1 MFFDLKIIVF
11 SVSLWYNDL
20 KIPEGRKSMELKEN
34 FRSISDRKVRN
45 FVFLQIFYNG
55 MVAILTLFIN
65 TFLLESYGSASF
77 EVLFYNLIQAII
89 TPVAMITS
97 FALSRK
103 KSFIFTQRMGFLFY
117 GVALAVLCIWGD
129 KVAFLYPLF
138 AVLISF
144 GAGYY
149 FGIYSVQTIAY
160 TTDDNRD
167 LVQGVMSAICSI
179 VSLVLPLIAGYL
191 IKVCGE
197 FTGYRIVFGIEALIA
212 FGALFITT
220 RLSPIGKNER
230 KVSFFH
236 IFKTI
241 VKDKNGLKIMI
252 ANGFDNCRSFTISFY
267 ITILIYRFIDDAFL
281 VGLNSSIG
289 SIVAILGAAI
299 YGVIVNK
306 RNRLRSILVSV
317 ILVLS
322 VCTVMYFSLNVY
334 VLIAFYAAYSMTS
347 IYMATPVLNTH
358 FKVMESFREFRGMGA
373 QVHAVREIFVT
384 VGRIIGIL
392 MILLIP
398 QTTLGVV
405 ITLSVIMSMPAVN
418 ALLVRSIEKNME

>member
-1 MFFDLKIIVF
+1 
-11 SVSLWYNDL
+11 
-20 KIPEGRKSMELKEN
+20 MELKEN
-34 FRSISDRKVRN
+34 FRSISDKKVRN

-103 KSFIFTQRMGFLFY
+103 KSFLFTQRIGFLFY
-117 GVALAVLCIWGD
+117 GIALVVLCIWGE
-129 KVAFLYPLF
+129 KVAFLYPFF
-138 AVLISF
+138 AILVSF

-167 LVQGVMSAICSI
+167 LVQGVMNAICSI

-191 IKVCGE
+191 IKACGE

-252 ANGFDNCRSFTISFY
+252 ANGLDNCRYFTISFY

-289 SIVAILGAAI
+289 SIVAILGAAL

-317 ILVLS
+317 ILVLA